1 MREPDPRAGSPTFEV
16 AATLVFI
23 VVLALCIG
31 FGGPA
36 HLASTGIICLIY
48 FLFGMT
54 VVRKG
59 LLAAGML
66 AFPLSLFGDPHSGD
80 AGNIHVDQVGLWL
93 GTAVV
98 WIPSMLF
105 GYFLRTRIDRR
116 RGFVENP
123 SEQDRRPSAHVPRR
137 SDTAGTV
144 RTSGHFPP
152 PPPPVPAPD
161 EQRETP

>member
-1 MREPDPRAGSPTFEV
+1 MREPDRREGSPAFEV
-16 AATLVFI
+16 VATLGFI

-36 HLASTGIICLIY
+36 HLASTGIVCLIY
-48 FLFGMT
+48 FLFGLT

-98 WIPSMLF
+98 WIPSMLL
-105 GYFLRTRIDRR
+105 GYFIRLRIDRR
-116 RGFVENP
+116 RGWVKPAEAP
-123 SEQDRRPSAHVPRR
+123 SRPVHRPKSPARTR
-137 SDTAGTV
+137 SV
-144 RTSGHFPP
+144 GHFPDP
-152 PPPPVPAPD
+152 PGVDD
-161 EQRETP
+161 EDSNT